1 MNKMIDKILAF
12 LSVALLIAFLGVVPF
27 IMTEFDIDLVIV
39 IVIVCLMAIYDF
51 WSSFNEKKSK

>member
-1 MNKMIDKILAF
+1 MIDKILAF

-39 IVIVCLMAIYDF
+39 IVIVCLMAMYDF

>member
-1 MNKMIDKILAF
+1 MIDKILAF

-39 IVIVCLMAIYDF
+39 IVIVCFMAIYDF